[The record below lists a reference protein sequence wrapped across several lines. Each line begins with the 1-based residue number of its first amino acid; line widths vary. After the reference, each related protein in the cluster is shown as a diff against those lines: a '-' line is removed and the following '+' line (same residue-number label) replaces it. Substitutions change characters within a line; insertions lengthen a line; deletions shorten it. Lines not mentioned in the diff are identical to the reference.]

1 MSFTTCPTNAI
12 PEDSDLNIDSKSLYA
27 VIPRAN
33 TTANDIPDPWMVSCC
48 EPNPVKLAS
57 NSVTGACW
65 QWCDLPP
72 RYTNQTTDRDMLLED
87 FTFCVSTSASYKN
100 STVKPNIFH
109 VSAAARDG
117 VVGDGMVGLAVV
129 LGLAVWRL
137 FM

>member
-12 PEDSDLNIDSKSLYA
+12 PEDADLDIDSNYLYA
-27 VIPRAN
+27 IMPRAN
-33 TTANDIPDPWMVSCC
+33 TTASDIPDPWMVSCC
-48 EPNPVKLAS
+48 EPSPAKLAS

-72 RYTNQTTDRDMLLED
+72 RYTNQTTDKDMLLGD
-87 FTFCVSTSASYKN
+87 FQRCVSTSASYKN

-117 VVGDGMVGLAVV
+117 VVGDGIVGLAVV
-129 LGLAVWRL
+129 LGLAMWRL